1 MRGTAT
7 RRVVLALLLLFG
19 MLGAASSASAECFK
33 CVYQPLF
40 GWTCAHAGPTEP
52 GKDYCTTGSGAC
64 QLSGTP
70 CNQTGGGC
78 GGGSGP
84 CGPKDPTP

>member
-7 RRVVLALLLLFG
+7 RRVVLVLLLLLG
-19 MLGAASSASAECFK
+19 MFGAATSASAECFK
-33 CVYQPLF
+33 CELIWMV
-40 GWTCAHAGPTEP
+40 GVVCAHAGPSEA
-52 GKDYCTTGSGAC
+52 GKDYCSTGSGSC